1 MQAVVR
7 LSPRLWQNASRWAE
21 ALGVRFNVSIEDRIN
36 GAAAIIGHKPSTR
49 QDIEMGRPLEIDPLV
64 TAVIELADRLDITVP
79 TLKHVSGLLM
89 LQAETLGLYKRI
101 S

>member
-1 MQAVVR
+1 
-7 LSPRLWQNASRWAE
+7 
-21 ALGVRFNVSIEDRIN
+21 
-36 GAAAIIGHKPSTR
+36 
-49 QDIEMGRPLEIDPLV
+49 MGRPLEIDPLV
-64 TAVIELADRLDITVP
+64 MAVIELADRLDIAVP